1 MAAAIFPKQVV
12 EFMKTRSGRLDV
24 SLDESFSG
32 SGSGRR
38 PCRSCWDKETS
49 FLAAHQETK

>member
-38 PCRSCWDKETS
+38 PSRSCWDKETS